1 MPVFYDQLQ
10 RTVDSPSTPKRI
22 ISVVPSQTELLF
34 YLGLNEQIV
43 GITKFCIHPADK
55 FKHTKKVGGTKQLDI
70 AKIKSL
76 SPDLIIANK
85 EENEQGQIEELMD
98 CCSVWIS
105 DISDLD
111 GALDMIGRV
120 GVLVGKSNE
129 AKVLASQISQQFNN
143 TAIEPSNFR
152 IAYLIWRKP
161 YMVAGKGTFIDSMLQ
176 KCGLVNVFEQSRYPE
191 IDEETLADA
200 NPDVVFLS
208 SEPYPFKE
216 KHITEFKKILP
227 SALIKV
233 VDGELFSW
241 YGSRLLHAPAYF
253 KKLTIECTS
262 VKSNAHR

>member
-10 RTVDSPSTPKRI
+10 RAVNLPSTPKRI

-34 YLGLNEQIV
+34 YLGLNKQIV
-43 GITKFCIHPADK
+43 GITKFCIHPAEQ
-55 FKHTKKVGGTKQLDI
+55 FKVTEKVGGTKQLDI

-85 EENEQGQIEELMD
+85 EENDQGQIEELMD
-98 CCSVWIS
+98 CCPIWIS

-143 TAIEPSNFR
+143 TAIEPSNLR
-152 IAYLIWRKP
+152 VAYLIWRKP
-161 YMVAGKGTFIDSMLQ
+161 YMVAGKDTFIDSMLQ
-176 KCGLVNVFEQSRYPE
+176 KCGLVNAFEQSRYPE
-191 IDEETLADA
+191 IDEKTLINA

-216 KHITEFKKILP
+216 KHITEFKNILP
-227 SALIKV
+227 SAVIKV

-241 YGSRLLHAPAYF
+241 YGSRLLHTPAYF
-253 KKLTIECTS
+253 KKLAMDLQS
-262 VKSNAHR
+262 V